1 MATATKKPVKVTKEA
16 AKAAKRKALKE
27 QAAKI
32 GKVKIAKMQTALAEA
47 LKEAKKGS
55 LSLKGLRGLFEAGT
69 ATGKKMGMLAEKLGK
84 LQAEADE
91 PKGELSDLI
100 IDLQQ
105 DIGELAKALGMG
117 GGAEEVPGEE
127 PPAEDEEEV
136 GDAGTGDGSM
146 GGVGG
151 SRMSPGMDVTG
162 EGEDEEEG
170 E

>member
-1 MATATKKPVKVTKEA
+1 MATATKKKMKVMKEA
-16 AKAAKRKALKE
+16 KIAARKALKE

-32 GKVKIAKMQTALAEA
+32 GKVKIAKMQKSLVEA
-47 LKEAKKGS
+47 LKEARKGS

-84 LQAEADE
+84 LQSEADK

-117 GGAEEVPGEE
+117 GGAEPGAEPGEE
-127 PPAEDEEEV
+127 EGGGEEEV

-146 GGVGG
+146 GGG
-151 SRMSPGMDVTG
+151 SSGSF
-162 EGEDEEEG
+162 
-170 E
+170 